1 MAEVKKEIIEK
12 IFSIDKDNG
21 QTIQL
26 NIIKWGKNSSK
37 HDLRI
42 WDGEKSLKGFTLSEE
57 ELKRLCDAM
66 AKKYNTHQERVEV
79 PVGKLSFDVQ
89 RMNAIDLRAILDTYP
104 NSFNDYNRFR
114 ALLRDKYPKK
124 SLEVNLLLCV
134 LHCGIVGQMVKLKQ
148 LKTVDMNRYIAFM
161 EKEYGTM
168 GQYTAGAV
176 MLWAKALD
184 IPCKVKINAQK
195 KEDKAII
202 PSSAPVQ
209 VQPVIGHKFNDLV
222 FENEDIAITYKG
234 VYKFDGLFAQGHRIR
249 FVIENKTN
257 QKMRIEGKNI
267 SANGFVI
274 ASDDLFNSEVEPHKK
289 VIDTVLMR
297 QSNLSAVGV
306 KQVSDMK
313 ELAITFEYEMNRNKK
328 RTTEIFLEP
337 HEVKE

>member
-12 IFSIDKDNG
+12 IISVDKDNG

-42 WDGEKSLKGFTLSEE
+42 WDGEKSLKGFTLSED

-66 AKKYNTHQERVEV
+66 AKKYNTHLERVEV
-79 PVGKLSFDVQ
+79 PVGKLSFNVQ
-89 RMNAIDLRAILDTYP
+89 RMDAIDLRAILDTYP

-134 LHCGIVGQMVKLKQ
+134 LHCGIVGQMMKLKQ

-168 GQYTAGAV
+168 ERYTTGAV

-195 KEDKAII
+195 KEDKAIL
-202 PSSAPVQ
+202 PGSVPVQ
-209 VQPVIGHKFNDLV
+209 VQPIIGHKFNDLV

-267 SANGFVI
+267 SANGFVV

-306 KQVSDMK
+306 EKVSDMK